1 MSTLDQPGAVSGDVA
16 IAPTPFGVSVRKW
29 NSLKTSA
36 LRAAGFAI
44 TAVAWMNIVLMLVY
58 IFHGYRIDF
67 HSDSATKNLL
77 AEEILRT
84 GELFPRD
91 WYFVNSDIWLVFNH
105 LLIVPLLSFMD
116 NGYAA
121 HAVAGAIWAVLILL
135 CTWLLSGLLTNVRPV
150 RMALVALVAGGVSW
164 AGAENIFGQVAYGNT
179 FMLSGLAIYASWRYL
194 CGTGRQA
201 TVFGVLAGLLM
212 LLTFASN
219 PQRAV
224 ISYLLPL
231 CAAVSIHGARDL
243 WASGW
248 RIGMPVRRSLVLI
261 SLLVAGG
268 LLGVAWHHWLLA
280 RVLDVPGAGN
290 ARWLDFGT
298 MLTNAGA
305 TLHGLFGL
313 LGGVPTPGAS
323 LTSMGG
329 VYQGV
334 RLIVASLLVVFVPL
348 ALVRALKNGAP
359 AVRYVGVFSLVSLG
373 LFLFLQVTTTIPQMV
388 DPIGSAR
395 YLMPPLLMGLMLLG
409 ASVVAPDFG
418 GFKRCIAAA
427 LIAALILGSVGPG
440 NPLSRLFKDPVA
452 EPFAETVEML
462 RREGLSYGYA
472 SYWNAGVHSVMSDGD
487 VRVRAIYIVGALP
500 IPMRHLS
507 SEFWYSPKAWNG
519 ETFLLLEA
527 HEAAAID
534 WAQMERYLGA
544 PVRQFQFERF
554 QIYVYKQNPAL
565 VLPGWPQSAAGIVL
579 GSESPRTVGSFDA
592 SGASS
597 RLVAEPG
604 DEGYLHFGPYINMA
618 AGRYTA
624 RFDLSLAQPG
634 ALEDAEVVILDVV
647 SQKGHVVHARRSL
660 TGEASGGSVELEF
673 ELPRKVD
680 DLEARV
686 LTTGRARVEL
696 SSIRLERAD

>member
-1 MSTLDQPGAVSGDVA
+1 MNTLEQSEAVSGDVT

-36 LRAAGFAI
+36 FRTAGFAI

-121 HAVAGAIWAVLILL
+121 HAVAGAIWAALILW
-135 CTWLLSGLLTNVRPV
+135 CTWLISGLLTNVRPV
-150 RMALVALVAGGVSW
+150 RMALIALVAGGISW
-164 AGAENIFGQVAYGNT
+164 AGAENVFGQVAYGNT
-179 FMLSGLAIYASWRYL
+179 FLLSGLAIYASWRYL
-194 CGTGRQA
+194 SNTGHRA
-201 TVFGVLAGLLM
+201 ILFGVLAGLLM

-224 ISYLLPL
+224 ITYLLPL
-231 CAAVSIHGARDL
+231 CAAVSIHGASEL
-243 WASGW
+243 WTAGW
-248 RIGMPVRRSLVLI
+248 RIGTPVRRSLVLL

-268 LLGVAWHHWLLA
+268 LLGLAWHHWLLA

-305 TLHGLFGL
+305 TLHGLLGL

-329 VYQGV
+329 MYEGV

-359 AVRYVGVFSLVSLG
+359 AVRYVAVFSLASLG

-418 GFKRCIAAA
+418 GVRRCIAAA
-427 LIAALILGSVGPG
+427 LLGALIVGSVGPG

-452 EPFAETVEML
+452 EPFAGTVEML

-472 SYWNAGVHSVMSDGD
+472 SYWNAGVQSVMSDGD

-534 WAQMERYLGA
+534 WAQMEKYLGA

-579 GSESPRTVGSFDA
+579 GAESPRTVGNFDA
-592 SGASS
+592 SGASG

-634 ALEDAEVVILDVV
+634 ASGDAEVVTLDVV

>member
-1 MSTLDQPGAVSGDVA
+1 VNTLEKSAAVSGDVP
-16 IAPTPFGVSVRKW
+16 IAPTPFGISVLEW
-29 NSLKTSA
+29 NR
-36 LRAAGFAI
+36 LRASAFRTAGFAI

-91 WYFVNSDIWLVFNH
+91 WYFVNSDIWIVFNH

-121 HAVAGAIWAVLILL
+121 HAVAGVIWAMLILW
-135 CTWLLSGLLTNVRPV
+135 CTWLLSGLLTNIRPA

-179 FMLSGLAIYASWRYL
+179 FLLSGLAIYASWRYL
-194 CGTGRQA
+194 SDTGRQA
-201 TVFGVLAGLLM
+201 ILFGVLAALLM
-212 LLTFASN
+212 VVTFASN

-224 ISYLLPL
+224 ITYLLPL
-231 CAAVSIHGARDL
+231 CAAVSIHGASHM
-243 WASGW
+243 WAAGW
-248 RIGMPVRRSLVLI
+248 RIATPVRRSLMLLSFLVL
-261 SLLVAGG
+261 GG
-268 LLGVAWHHWLLA
+268 LLGLVWHYWLLA

-298 MLTNAGA
+298 MLTNVGA
-305 TLHGLFGL
+305 TLHGLLGL

-329 VYQGV
+329 VYEGG

-348 ALVRALKNGAP
+348 ALMRALKNGAP

-418 GFKRCIAAA
+418 GVKRCIAAV
-427 LIAALILGSVGPG
+427 LLAALIVGSVGPG

-452 EPFAETVEML
+452 EPFAGTVEML
-462 RREGLSYGYA
+462 RQEGLSYGYA
-472 SYWNAGVHSVMSDGD
+472 SYWNAGVQSVMSDGD

-527 HEAAAID
+527 HEVAAID
-534 WAQMERYLGA
+534 WGQMERHLG
-544 PVRQFQFERF
+544 PPLRQFQFERF

-565 VLPGWPQSAAGIVL
+565 VLPGWPQNEAGIVL
-579 GSESPRTVGSFDA
+579 GAESPRTVGSFDA

-604 DEGYLHFGPYINMA
+604 EAGYLHFGPYINMA

-634 ALEDAEVVILDVV
+634 ALGDAEGVTLDVV

-660 TGEASGGSVELEF
+660 SAAASDGSVELEF

-680 DLEARV
+680 DLETRV
-686 LTTGRARVEL
+686 LTTGRTRVEL